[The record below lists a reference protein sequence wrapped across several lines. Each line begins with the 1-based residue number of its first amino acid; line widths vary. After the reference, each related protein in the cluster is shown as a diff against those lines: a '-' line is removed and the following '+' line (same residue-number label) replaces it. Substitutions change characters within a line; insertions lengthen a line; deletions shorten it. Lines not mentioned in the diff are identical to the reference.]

1 MTVTQQEAVTT
12 LMALFPP
19 HPVGYG
25 KLSGFKPNSADKNQW
40 TVGSQASEAEYLWHL
55 TADQTKPHGI
65 GQYAKQGDLAFW
77 LCFDMDS
84 HKPGFEEAATLVYE
98 ALEAR
103 SFIVF
108 WENTTSKGVHIW
120 VLPPLGGISCET
132 VVQVGKAIIAEVQR
146 SQSDAPI
153 EIYPASYETEAVFGG
168 KYVNLPYRGALIDDN
183 ELGATYFMWEGAAI
197 PLSELGEID
206 RTPLEVWE
214 QTAKDY
220 EAPPVYTGPIN
231 TDPAPD
237 VWATVKTAVENWTPA
252 TRHEGLLAVS
262 GAGFRTGTNGV
273 EVKTFLKSVS
283 TSWFGGET
291 KSRNVDAEI
300 DRAVD
305 GTYQKGAAGLPIA
318 GIPTLRRMGCKIP
331 KFAPQEPQIT
341 FVKGTKEKLLDQLK
355 GEVRKL
361 PSDPEEALE
370 TALGMS
376 LWTRI
381 ASLSKAEQGVIIHG
395 LKRRLGITTTD
406 AKNYIREA
414 AQKEE
419 LSPNDLRDLVL
430 EVWNTAGLHVR
441 YIAEWEDWYIYESG
455 TYRQVLAEG
464 MKKRMEEVLEAQG
477 HKLRESVL
485 NDVIAKVGRS
495 RKTFIERGPKPPTY
509 LNLKNGLLDVD
520 TLELKPHSPE
530 VFSTAQADAIY
541 DANATCLGFAS
552 FISRVCPDPDN
563 RATLQEFAGY
573 VLSKNNNLQKVLYLK
588 GGGGTGKGTFVSII
602 RALLKGEDNHGL
614 ATTMGL
620 SQIEDDNHSLVSAVG
635 KKLIYV
641 SEVPAKAS
649 LEGVKK
655 ISGQDPMLINPKN
668 KATYNVKLE
677 AKIII
682 TANTNIFVGEDNAN
696 NSIDRRF
703 IILPFD
709 IPQRSEDRD
718 PQIVDRLT
726 SPEELSGVLLWCLYG
741 WQRLRNNGFRFTND
755 GDAAQR
761 MEFLEN
767 SNPVITFLR
776 DVAIADPDM
785 ETKSS
790 DLFEAWKEWCLGKD
804 VLITTGTFDRFN
816 NEVTRWKRVGGS
828 GHLVGSQK
836 SFTEK
841 VGAAT
846 KVLEWT
852 VAKETKRDGKFWQGL
867 RLIGDGSVSDV

>member
-1 MTVTQQEAVTT
+1 MTSTEQEAVAA
-12 LMALFPP
+12 LRALFPP

-25 KLSGFKPNSADKNQW
+25 KLDGFLDNGDKNQ
-40 TVGSQASEAEYLWHL
+40 TTISRQADNAKYLHHL
-55 TADQTKPHGI
+55 STKQDVPRGI

-77 LCFDMDS
+77 LCLDIDAHRES
-84 HKPGFEEAATLVYE
+84 LDQIATLLYENLGERGFTVY
-98 ALEAR
+98 
-103 SFIVF
+103 
-108 WENTTSKGVHIW
+108 WEDTTNGGVHLW
-120 VLPPLGGISCET
+120 VFAPLGGISCKT
-132 VVQVGKAIIAEVQR
+132 VVEAGEAVLAELHA
-146 SQSDAPI
+146 SLPDAVA
-153 EIYPASYETEAVFGG
+153 ELYPASYESDATFGG
-168 KYVNLPYRGALIDDN
+168 KYVNLPYRGALNDDT
-183 ELGATYFMWEGAAI
+183 ERGATFLLWEGVVI
-197 PLSELGEID
+197 PLSELGQID

-214 QTAKDY
+214 RTAQDY
-220 EAPPVYTGPIN
+220 VAPPPYTGPKN
-231 TDPAPD
+231 TDPAPE
-237 VWATVKTAVENWTPA
+237 VWAAVKKAVESWTPPK
-252 TRHEGLLAVS
+252 RHEAFLAVS
-262 GAGFRTGTNGV
+262 GAGYTTGTPA
-273 EVKTFLKSVS
+273 EEARAFLEAVS
-283 TSWFGGET
+283 GPWFGSESERRNT
-291 KSRNVDAEI
+291 KAEI
-300 DRAVD
+300 ARVVE
-305 GTYQKGAAGLPIA
+305 GSYRKGAAGQKVA
-318 GIPTLRRMGCKIP
+318 GIRTLRRLGCPIP
-331 KFAPQEPQIT
+331 KFKPPEPQIT
-341 FVKGTKEKLLDQLK
+341 FIKGSEKRMLDEIKEEVK
-355 GEVRKL
+355 RL

-376 LWTRI
+376 LWTRV
-381 ASLSKAEQGVIIHG
+381 ASLSKAEQGVIIHA

-406 AKNYIREA
+406 AKNYIKEA

-441 YIAEWEDWYIYESG
+441 YIAEWEDWYIYETG
-455 TYRQVLAEG
+455 TYRRALAEA
-464 MKKRMEEVLEAQG
+464 MKKRVEEVLEAQG

-485 NDVIAKVGRS
+485 SDVVAKVSRS
-495 RKTFIERGPKPPTY
+495 RKVFIERGPKPPPF

-520 TLELKPHSPE
+520 TLELRPHNPN
-530 VFSTAQADAIY
+530 VFSTAQADAVY
-541 DANATCLGFAS
+541 DENAACPGFAG

-573 VLSKNNNLQKVLYLK
+573 VLSKDNNLQKVLYLK

-655 ISGQDPMLINPKN
+655 ISGEDPMLINPKN

-709 IPQRSEDRD
+709 IPQRPQDRD
-718 PQIVDRLT
+718 PEIVAKLT

-741 WQRLRNNGFRFTND
+741 WQRLRANSFRFTSD

-776 DVAIADPDM
+776 DVAIADLEA

-804 VLITTGTFDRFN
+804 VLITTGTFDRFS

-828 GHLVGSQK
+828 GHMVGSQK

-841 VGAAT
+841 VGAAV

-852 VAKETKRDGKFWQGL
+852 VTKEAKEKGKFWTGL
-867 RLIGDGSVSDV
+867 RLLADGSS

>member
-1 MTVTQQEAVTT
+1 MTSTQQTAVTA
-12 LMALFPP
+12 LMTLFPP
-19 HPVGYG
+19 HPLGYG
-25 KLSGFKPNSADKNQW
+25 KLSGYKNGDKNQW
-40 TVGSQASEAEYLWHL
+40 TEKAQASEAEYLWHL
-55 TADQTKPHGI
+55 TSKQNVPHGI

-77 LCFDMDS
+77 LCFDMDQ
-84 HKPGFEEAATLVYE
+84 HKAGFEEAATLVYE
-98 ALEAR
+98 ALEGR
-103 SFIVF
+103 GFTPY
-108 WENTTSKGVHIW
+108 WETTTSGGIHVW
-120 VLPPLGGISCET
+120 AFPPPGGISCEAL
-132 VVQVGKAIIAEVQR
+132 VQVGKVIIAEVHRAQET
-146 SQSDAPI
+146 API
-153 EIYPASYETEAVFGG
+153 EIYPASFETGAVYGG
-168 KYVNLPYRGALIDDN
+168 KYANLPYRGALLDPA
-183 ELGATYFMWEGAAI
+183 ELGATYLMWEGTAI

-214 QTAKDY
+214 RAAKDY
-220 EAPPVYTGPIN
+220 EAPPRYDGPTS
-231 TDPAPD
+231 TDPAPN
-237 VWATVKTAVENWTPA
+237 VWAAVKAAVEKWKPSQ
-252 TRHEGLLAVS
+252 RHETFLAVS
-262 GAGFRTGTNGV
+262 GAGFRTGTAP
-273 EVKTFLKSVS
+273 EEIKAFLKACSP
-283 TSWFGGET
+283 SWFGGDE
-291 KSRNVDAEI
+291 KGRNTDAEI
-300 DRAVD
+300 DRAVES
-305 GTYQKGAAGLPIA
+305 TYQKGATGLPIA
-318 GIPTLRRMGCKIP
+318 GIPTLRHMGCNIP
-331 KFAPQEPQIT
+331 KFKPPEPQIT
-341 FVKGTKEKLLDQLK
+341 FIKGSEKRMLDEIKEEVK
-355 GEVRKL
+355 KL

-376 LWTRI
+376 LWTRV
-381 ASLSKAEQGVIIHG
+381 ASLSKAEQGVIIHA

-406 AKNYIREA
+406 AKNYIKEA

-441 YIAEWEDWYIYESG
+441 YIAEWEDWYIYEAG
-455 TYRQVLAEG
+455 TYRRALAEA
-464 MKKRMEEVLEAQG
+464 MKKRVEEVLEAQG

-485 NDVIAKVGRS
+485 SDVVAKVSRS
-495 RKTFIERGPKPPTY
+495 RKVFIERGPKPPPF

-520 TLELKPHSPE
+520 TLELRPHNPN
-530 VFSTAQADAIY
+530 VFSTAQADAVY
-541 DANATCLGFAS
+541 DENAACPGFAG

-573 VLSKNNNLQKVLYLK
+573 VLSKDNNLQKVLYLK

-655 ISGQDPMLINPKN
+655 ISGEDPMLINPKN

-709 IPQRSEDRD
+709 IPQRPQDRD
-718 PQIVDRLT
+718 PEIVAKLT

-741 WQRLRNNGFRFTND
+741 WQRLRANSFRFTSD

-776 DVAIADPDM
+776 DVAIADLEA

-804 VLITTGTFDRFN
+804 VLITTGTFDRFS

-828 GHLVGSQK
+828 GHMVGSQK

-841 VGAAT
+841 VGAAV

-852 VAKETKRDGKFWQGL
+852 VTKETTRTGKFWQGL
-867 RLIGDGSVSDV
+867 RLINDGSVTDA